1 MTITVDRDVDL
12 MLVAGN
18 GVGWTTDKGTAAPS
32 APSDPTAMPDSLFLP
47 LGAVT
52 EDGLTEAFDEDRASV
67 RVWGIQT
74 DFRTIVTS
82 STRTFTL
89 TLRETERDIAISLMH
104 KVAIADLAR
113 SGDVRSYADA
123 AAPTPDR
130 RAFLFK
136 AIDGD
141 VIKQFYVP
149 IGEVTDRGDVQY
161 QPADSA
167 TYQLTISAYPDNAGN
182 TVYVTDNAPV
192 TPIGSNS

>member
-18 GVGWTTDKGTAAPS
+18 GVGWTVDKGATAPAAPADPS
-32 APSDPTAMPDSLFLP
+32 AVPSSAWIP

-52 EDGLTEAFDEDRASV
+52 EDGLTNAFDEDRTGV

-82 STRTFTL
+82 SVTTFQL
-89 TLRETERDIAISLMH
+89 SLRETERDICVSLMY
-104 KVAIADLAR
+104 KKTLAELAK
-113 SGDVRSYADA
+113 SGGIRSYASESSPA
-123 AAPTPDR
+123 PDR

-136 AIDGD
+136 AIDGNL
-141 VIKQFYVP
+141 VKQFFIP
-149 IGEVTDRGDVQY
+149 EGEVTDRADVQY
-161 QPADSA
+161 QPSDSA
-167 TYQLTISAYPDNAGN
+167 IYQLTISTYPDAVGN
-182 TVYVTDNAPV
+182 TVYIADNAPV